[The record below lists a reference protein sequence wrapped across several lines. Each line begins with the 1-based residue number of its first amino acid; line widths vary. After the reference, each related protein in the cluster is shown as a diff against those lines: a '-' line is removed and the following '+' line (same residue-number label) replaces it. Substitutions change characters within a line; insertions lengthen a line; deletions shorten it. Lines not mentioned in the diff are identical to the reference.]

1 MTSFSIDLSD
11 KTATVLREIADL
23 TQESPDVVVRRAIEE
38 LVADYID
45 GRIAMQRLADPSD
58 AVISSQEMWRSLEK
72 D

>member
-1 MTSFSIDLSD
+1 M
-11 KTATVLREIADL
+11 LREIADL
-23 TQESPDVVVRRAIEE
+23 TEESPDVLVRRAIEE

-58 AVISSQEMWRSLEK
+58 AVISSEEMWRSLEE

>member
-1 MTSFSIDLSD
+1 VTSFSIDLSD
-11 KTATVLREIADL
+11 KTATMLREIADL
-23 TQESPDVVVRRAIEE
+23 TEESPDVLVRRAIEE

-58 AVISSQEMWRSLEK
+58 AVISSEEMWRSLEE